1 MTALRP
7 GPPKAPTGP
16 RPPHRRVTRAAHA
29 VLAGVLVIGLAASVL
44 LGTVEV
50 PAGTVA
56 RIIVWHLTGHGD
68 PGAWSVSQDTVVWNL
83 RLPRALLAALVGA
96 GLAVSGT
103 ATQALVRNPL
113 ADPYVLGLTYGA
125 AVGAVAVVI
134 TGVAPLGGVS
144 TGVAAFLGALGAFA
158 VVYALAR
165 AGGTLAPLRLILSG
179 MAVTYALSGV
189 TSFLVLQAD
198 DPGTT
203 HSVLFWLFGS
213 LAEANWA
220 ALGLPAAVLAATMI
234 ALLAQA
240 RPLNTLLLGDETAAS
255 LGIPAARLRR
265 HLFLLIALLTGVM
278 VALAGGVGFIGL
290 IVPHAARLLVGSDHR
305 RLLPVAALAGAGFL
319 VLVDI
324 AARTALHPQELPVG
338 VVTSVIGAPLFL
350 WLVHTRARD
359 TTGL

>member
-1 MTALRP
+1 MTTVQPDLLSAPARP
-7 GPPKAPTGP
+7 DPA
-16 RPPHRRVTRAAHA
+16 RRRITWAAYA
-29 VLAGVLVIGLAASVL
+29 VLTGLLIAGLAASIL
-44 LGTVEV
+44 LGTVDV

-56 RIIVWHLTGHGD
+56 RIIIWHLTGHGD
-68 PGAWSVSQDTVVWNL
+68 PATWTVSQDTVVWNL

-125 AVGAVAVVI
+125 AAGAVAVII
-134 TGVAPLGGVS
+134 TGFAPLGGVS
-144 TGVAAFLGALGAFA
+144 TGVAAFLGALAAFA
-158 VVYALAR
+158 VVYVLAR

-203 HSVLFWLFGS
+203 QSVLFWLFGS
-213 LAEANWA
+213 LAEASWA

-240 RPLNTLLLGDETAAS
+240 RPLNTLLLGDETAAG
-255 LGIPAARLRR
+255 LGISAARLRR

-278 VALAGGVGFIGL
+278 VALAGGIGFIGL
-290 IVPHAARLLVGSDHR
+290 IIPHAARLLVGSDHR
-305 RLLPVAALAGAGFL
+305 RLLPVATLAGAAFL

-350 WLVHTRARD
+350 WLVQVRARD

>member
-1 MTALRP
+1 MNPRP
-7 GPPKAPTGP
+7 AGPPPKKTRP
-16 RPPHRRVTRAAHA
+16 RARDGRITSAAYIA
-29 VLAGVLVIGLAASVL
+29 LVGVLIAGLAASVL
-44 LGTVEV
+44 LGTVDI
-50 PAGTVA
+50 PAGTVF
-56 RIIVWHLTGHGD
+56 RIIVQHLTGQED
-68 PGAWSVSQDTVVWNL
+68 PTEWSASQDTVVWNL

-96 GLAVSGT
+96 GLAVSGA

-125 AVGAVAVVI
+125 AVGAVAVIV
-134 TGVAPLGGVS
+134 TGVSPLGGAS
-144 TGVAAFLGALGAFA
+144 TGMAAFAGALAAFA

-165 AGGTLAPLRLILSG
+165 AGGTLAPLRLILAG
-179 MAVTYALSGV
+179 MAVTYALSGL

-220 ALGLPAAVLAATMI
+220 ALGLPAFVLALTML

-240 RPLNTLLLGDETAAS
+240 RPLNTLLLGDETAAA
-255 LGIPAARLRR
+255 LGISATRLRR

-290 IVPHAARLLVGSDHR
+290 IIPHAARLLVGSDHR

-338 VVTSVIGAPLFL
+338 IVTSVIGAPLFL
-350 WLVHTRARD
+350 WLVHSRARD

>member
-1 MTALRP
+1 MTATRHPDVSVPTRP
-7 GPPKAPTGP
+7 GRRRRSTWLIYAALTGLL
-16 RPPHRRVTRAAHA
+16 VAG
-29 VLAGVLVIGLAASVL
+29 LAGSVL
-44 LGTVEV
+44 LGTVDI
-50 PAGTVA
+50 PADTIA

-68 PGAWSVSQDTVVWNL
+68 PTAWSASQDTVVWNL

-96 GLAVSGT
+96 GLAVSGA

-113 ADPYVLGLTYGA
+113 ADPYVLGLTYGG
-125 AVGAVAVVI
+125 AVGAVAVIV
-134 TGVAPLGGVS
+134 TGVTPLGAATPGL
-144 TGVAAFLGALGAFA
+144 AAFVGALGAFA
-158 VVYALAR
+158 VVYTMAR
-165 AGGTLAPLRLILSG
+165 AGGTLAPLRLVLAG

-220 ALGLPAAVLAATMI
+220 ALGLPAAVLTVAVI

-240 RPLNTLLLGDETAAS
+240 RPLNALLLGDETAAS
-255 LGIPAARLRR
+255 LGIPAARIRR
-265 HLFLLIALLTGVM
+265 HLFLIIALLTGVM
-278 VALAGGVGFIGL
+278 VALAGGIGFIGL
-290 IVPHAARLLVGSDHR
+290 IIPHATRLLVGSDHR
-305 RLLPVAALAGAGFL
+305 RLLPLAALAGAAFL
-319 VLVDI
+319 VAVDI

-338 VVTSVIGAPLFL
+338 VVTSIIGAPLFL